1 MSYILDALRRAD
13 AERQRGAVPGL
24 HAQPVAGVMN
34 PGATAPGAPARR
46 LGLAAAAL
54 LLLGLAVAA
63 GWLLRPGAAPG
74 APLVVLPAPSGQAPS
89 AAAALPGLSTPPPLV
104 ALSPVP
110 AQAVAPGKNPPAPL
124 PRGLPP
130 AHPGVAVPSPAA
142 RLPQPLPTALAAQ
155 PAASARRTGN
165 AAPSA
170 TPAAEIATAP
180 APAPAQPAPVAAP
193 ARLPSLAELPE
204 AQKREIGPLSV
215 GGAMHAEQAA
225 LRIVILNGQ
234 VFHEGDKLGPDLQV
248 QQIRLK
254 SVVMSHRGQRFEL
267 PF

>member
-24 HAQPVAGVMN
+24 HAQPVAGLMN
-34 PGATAPGAPARR
+34 QGATAPGAPARR

-63 GWLLRPGAAPG
+63 GWLLRPGVAPG
-74 APLVVLPAPSGQAPS
+74 AAGAGQPAPALAVGP
-89 AAAALPGLSTPPPLV
+89 AAATPPAV
-104 ALSPVP
+104 ALAPQVP
-110 AQAVAPGKNPPAPL
+110 AQVLAPGARPAAPPL
-124 PRGLPP
+124 LPP
-130 AHPGVAVPSPAA
+130 ALAPAPPGLAVPTPAL
-142 RLPQPLPTALAAQ
+142 RAQ
-155 PAASARRTGN
+155 PAL
-165 AAPSA
+165 PSA
-170 TPAAEIATAP
+170 MPVQPAAATRWAATVASSPPPTAEMAPAP
-180 APAPAQPAPVAAP
+180 APAPAQLAPAAAP
-193 ARLPSLAELPE
+193 ARWPSLAELPE
-204 AQKREIGPLSV
+204 AQKRELGPLVV

-234 VFHEGDKLGPDLQV
+234 VFHEGDKLSPELQV

-254 SVVMSHRGQRFEL
+254 SVVLSHRGQRFEL

>member
-24 HAQPVAGVMN
+24 HAQPVAGLMN
-34 PGATAPGAPARR
+34 QGATAPGAPARR

-63 GWLLRPGAAPG
+63 GWLLRPGVAPG
-74 APLVVLPAPSGQAPS
+74 AAGAGQPAPALAVGP
-89 AAAALPGLSTPPPLV
+89 AAATPPAV
-104 ALSPVP
+104 APAPQVP
-110 AQAVAPGKNPPAPL
+110 AQALAPGARPAAPPLLPALAPAPPGLAVPTPALRAPPAL
-124 PRGLPP
+124 PSAMP
-130 AHPGVAVPSPAA
+130 V
-142 RLPQPLPTALAAQ
+142 Q
-155 PAASARRTGN
+155 PAAATRW
-165 AAPSA
+165 AATVASSPPP
-170 TPAAEIATAP
+170 TAEMAPAP
-180 APAPAQPAPVAAP
+180 APAPAQLAPAAAP
-193 ARLPSLAELPE
+193 ARWPSLAELPE
-204 AQKREIGPLSV
+204 AQKRELGPLVV

-234 VFHEGDKLGPDLQV
+234 VFHEGDKLSPELQV

-254 SVVMSHRGQRFEL
+254 SVVLSHRGQRFEL

>member
-24 HAQPVAGVMN
+24 HAQPVAGLMN
-34 PGATAPGAPARR
+34 QGATAPGAPARR

-63 GWLLRPGAAPG
+63 GWLLRPGVAPG
-74 APLVVLPAPSGQAPS
+74 AAGAGQPAPALAVGPAAATPPAVAQAPQ
-89 AAAALPGLSTPPPLV
+89 
-104 ALSPVP
+104 VP
-110 AQAVAPGKNPPAPL
+110 AQVLAAGARPAAPPL
-124 PRGLPP
+124 LPP
-130 AHPGVAVPSPAA
+130 ALAPAPPGLAVPTPALRA
-142 RLPQPLPTALAAQ
+142 PPALPSAMPVQ
-155 PAASARRTGN
+155 PAAATRW
-165 AAPSA
+165 AATVASSPPP
-170 TPAAEIATAP
+170 TAEMAPAP
-180 APAPAQPAPVAAP
+180 APAPAQLAPAAAP
-193 ARLPSLAELPE
+193 ARWPSLAELPE
-204 AQKREIGPLSV
+204 AQKRELGPLVV

-234 VFHEGDKLGPDLQV
+234 VFHEGDKLSPELQV

-254 SVVMSHRGQRFEL
+254 SVVLSHRGQRFEL